1 MRNRARAIIR
11 PTSRIERAGKVTE
24 TSKAETLLRVEC
36 YAGHRGDERPLRF
49 VLAGR
54 TFEVTEVEDKW
65 YSPGATFFR
74 VVTAD
79 EDRYLLRHD
88 DAQDVWSL
96 DGYTAKK
103 RTVDPV
109 SKPLE
114 LDDSGPV
121 N

>member
-1 MRNRARAIIR
+1 M
-11 PTSRIERAGKVTE
+11 TE
-24 TSKAETLLRVEC
+24 SSKAETFLRVEC
-36 YAGHRGDERPLRF
+36 YAGHRGGERPLRF

-54 TFEVTEVEDKW
+54 TFEISEVEDKW

-74 VVTAD
+74 VVTVD

-96 DGYTAKK
+96 DGYTAKQ
-103 RTVDPV
+103 RPAV
-109 SKPLE
+109 SVANPLE
-114 LDDSGPV
+114 FDDSGPV